1 MHATAGMILK
11 RRSCCLANRALRAC
25 GLALAMIAYPVKK
38 NDCAAI
44 SQDSRWT
51 IRLSS
56 CWIWSRMVRYQSTGP
71 NRLADGTLMV
81 LTYFFSSC
89 WFAVNSQSVAAVGG
103 RQQGNDRVW
112 SPTNTPMTELDKDEQ
127 FYRDTESIAFPKPDD
142 RQLAMLE
149 PLGARRIVQRGE
161 LVFKAGQRN
170 IGFTVILRGELEV
183 FESRDGQE
191 QILAIPGPRDF
202 VGDVA
207 MLMGTA
213 ALANVRGKADE
224 TEILHVPADR
234 LRQALAE
241 LPGVSEPVVRA
252 FIMRRQRLTRD
263 REFAGLR
270 ILAQNGSRDAHQL
283 DDFLDKNH
291 IPHRLID
298 FQSEYGGA
306 LCERFHLASRDLPA
320 LITASGMPLRHPSL
334 REVAQVAGLLRPLVG
349 EDETEITCDLA
360 IVGAGPAGLA
370 AAVYAASEGLK
381 TVVLESYAPGGQAGS
396 SSLIENFFG
405 FPTGI
410 SGGELTYNAQL
421 QAYRFG
427 AKFSTPAQA
436 LSLALTDGEHRASL
450 QVEGCNATLLAKCV
464 IIPTGADYHRLEA
477 DGREAFEG
485 CGVYY
490 AATAR
495 EGQLCRG
502 STVIVAG
509 GRNSACQTAMF
520 LSESAEKVLLVIRG
534 EGLAKSMSSY
544 LSRRVE
550 AKENI
555 EILAHTEIRKMIGGK
570 VLEAVELENA
580 KTHERRT
587 VQTPAVFSMIG
598 AKPCT
603 ACLPPEIERDEK
615 GFIKTGHAV
624 VDAAA
629 WKGMSRLPGPLET
642 SWPGIFAAGDV
653 RSGSVKRCAAAVGE
667 GGMAVEG
674 VHEVLKTYA

>member
-1 MHATAGMILK
+1 
-11 RRSCCLANRALRAC
+11 
-25 GLALAMIAYPVKK
+25 
-38 NDCAAI
+38 
-44 SQDSRWT
+44 
-51 IRLSS
+51 
-56 CWIWSRMVRYQSTGP
+56 
-71 NRLADGTLMV
+71 
-81 LTYFFSSC
+81 
-89 WFAVNSQSVAAVGG
+89 
-103 RQQGNDRVW
+103 
-112 SPTNTPMTELDKDEQ
+112 MTELDNDEQ
-127 FYRDTESIAFPKPDD
+127 FYRDTESIASPKLDD
-142 RQLAMLE
+142 RQFAMLE
-149 PLGARRIVQRGE
+149 PLGTRRMVRRGE
-161 LVFKAGQRN
+161 LVYKAGQRN
-170 IGFTVILRGELEV
+170 LGLTAVLRGELEV

-202 VGDVA
+202 IGDVS

-213 ALANVRGKADE
+213 ALANARGKADE
-224 TEILHVPADR
+224 SEVLQVPADR
-234 LRQALAE
+234 LRQALAD
-241 LPGVSEPVVRA
+241 LPRVSEPIVRA
-252 FIMRRQRLTRD
+252 FIMRRQRLKRD

-270 ILAQNGSRDAHQL
+270 IVAQDGSPEGQRL

-291 IPHRLID
+291 VPHRLID
-298 FQSEYGGA
+298 AQSDYGRT
-306 LCERFHLASRDLPA
+306 LCEGLHLQSWDLPA

-334 REVAQVAGLLRPLVG
+334 REVAQVAGLLRSLAR
-349 EDETEITCDLA
+349 EDESEITCDLT

-436 LSLALTDGEHRASL
+436 LSLALTNGEYRASL
-450 QVEGCNATLLAKCV
+450 QIEGCSAVLLAKCV
-464 IIPTGADYHRLEA
+464 IIATGAEYHRLEA
-477 DGREAFEG
+477 DGRESFEG
-485 CGVYY
+485 FGVYY

-495 EGQLCRG
+495 EGKLCAN

-509 GRNSACQTAMF
+509 GGNSAGQAAMF
-520 LSESAEKVLLVIRG
+520 LSETAQKVLLVVRG

-555 EILAHTEIRKMIGGK
+555 EILTHTKIRKMIGGK
-570 VLEAVELENA
+570 ILEAVELEN
-580 KTHERRT
+580 TETQERRV
-587 VQTPAVFSMIG
+587 VQTSAAFSMIG
-598 AKPCT
+598 AEPCT
-603 ACLPPEIERDEK
+603 SWLPPEIERDEK

-624 VDAAA
+624 VDAPG
-629 WKGMSRLPGPLET
+629 WKGMNRLLGPLET
-642 SWPGIFAAGDV
+642 SRPGIFAAGDV
-653 RSGSVKRCAAAVGE
+653 RSASVKRCAAAVGE

-674 VHEVLKTYA
+674 VHEVLRT